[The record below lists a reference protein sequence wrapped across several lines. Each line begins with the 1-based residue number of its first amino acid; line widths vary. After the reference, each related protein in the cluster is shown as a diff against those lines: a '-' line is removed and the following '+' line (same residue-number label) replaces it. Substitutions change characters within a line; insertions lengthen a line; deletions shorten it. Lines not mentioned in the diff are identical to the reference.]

1 MTIAIATIIRRHN
14 TTYKKVELL
23 LCRFILLL
31 LLFLY
36 FPDDHPSLLLIFKV
50 THTFIQQ
57 YYYIFNMAVR
67 RKARINEWTMNYRS
81 GGRGCW
87 LLWYMECP
95 CLLIPSTTRP
105 AIISSHILARVVLDQ
120 NATHLY
126 FNHRWRSRRTKEKS
140 NHLVENTKTQEGN
153 EWL

>member
-23 LCRFILLL
+23 LCLFILLL

-36 FPDDHPSLLLIFKV
+36 FPHDHPSLLLIFKV

-57 YYYIFNMAVR
+57 YYYIFNMAVK

-87 LLWYMECP
+87 RLRYMECP
-95 CLLIPSTTRP
+95 CFHDKTCNYLFTHSCSCRTWPKRHPFIFQPSVKITENKGKKQSFGREYKDTRRKRVTLI
-105 AIISSHILARVVLDQ
+105 
-120 NATHLY
+120 
-126 FNHRWRSRRTKEKS
+126 
-140 NHLVENTKTQEGN
+140 
-153 EWL
+153 

>member
-1 MTIAIATIIRRHN
+1 MTITIATIIRRHN

-36 FPDDHPSLLLIFKV
+36 FPNDHPSLLLIFNV
-50 THTFIQQ
+50 THTRIQQ
-57 YYYIFNMAVR
+57 YYYIFNMAVK

-81 GGRGCW
+81 GGRGC
-87 LLWYMECP
+87 LRLGYMECT
-95 CLLIPSTTRP
+95 CLLIPCTTRP

-120 NATHLY
+120 NATHLS
-126 FNHRWRSRRTKEKS
+126 FHHRWRSRRTKEKS
-140 NHLVENTKTQEGN
+140 NYLADN
-153 EWL
+153 